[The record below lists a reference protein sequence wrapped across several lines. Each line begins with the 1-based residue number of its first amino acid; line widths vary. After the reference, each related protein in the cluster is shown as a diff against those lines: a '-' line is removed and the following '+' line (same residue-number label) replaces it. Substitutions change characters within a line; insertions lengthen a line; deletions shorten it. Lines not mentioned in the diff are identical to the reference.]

1 MREKSERKSGLT
13 RRVKK
18 RRRSPQDDVDINIPL
33 GVKPEDQ
40 DKERWLVSP
49 FSQFHAYI

>member
-1 MREKSERKSGLT
+1 MQEWEKKWINEKTSG
-13 RRVKK
+13 K
-18 RRRSPQDDVDINIPL
+18 RRRSPQDNVDIDIPL

-49 FSQFHAYI
+49 FS